1 MKHNYFNYPN
11 EKLPPYGSVAYFS
24 YRKLSDEKKEALY
37 CLDQIKSQIISCTE
51 IYSNIEVANEKM
63 NWWIQQVNAVKNN
76 QSISSPQIKTLL
88 KYFDKEL
95 LYKNLIEDISHAI
108 ENSSNEDRVFLEH
121 IEKSYLGIETLK
133 ASYLNDF
140 KTFDISIVKQLNINN
155 EIIRNIFQMPKHYYN
170 QIIFDKKISPA
181 MDSKAYKTITKEWL
195 NKYSKISSN
204 NLKPLITMNKI
215 HHKMVK
221 KSIKKVN
228 NPFRDALIFSPL
240 ALLIYS
246 I

>member
-1 MKHNYFNYPN
+1 
-11 EKLPPYGSVAYFS
+11 
-24 YRKLSDEKKEALY
+24 
-37 CLDQIKSQIISCTE
+37 
-51 IYSNIEVANEKM
+51 M

-88 KYFDKEL
+88 KHFDREL

-108 ENSSNEDRVFLEH
+108 ENSSKEDRVFLEH

-140 KTFDISIVKQLNINN
+140 KAFDMNIVKQLNKNN

-181 MDSKAYKTITKEWL
+181 MDNETFKAITKEWL
-195 NKYSKISSN
+195 NKYSKASSN
-204 NLKPLITMNKI
+204 NLKPLIKMNKI

-221 KSIKKVN
+221 KYIKKVN
-228 NPFRDALIFSPL
+228 NPFRDAMIFSPL
-240 ALLIYS
+240 TLLFYS